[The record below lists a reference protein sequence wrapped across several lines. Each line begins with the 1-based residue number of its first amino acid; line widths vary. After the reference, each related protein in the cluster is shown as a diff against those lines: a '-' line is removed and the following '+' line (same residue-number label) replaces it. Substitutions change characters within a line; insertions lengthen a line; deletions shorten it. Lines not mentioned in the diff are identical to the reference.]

1 MHTSKIIWPEQTGLE
16 GFIKKIIIK
25 DKNVKGQRKGGGSGM
40 FGGEY
45 NQNMFYKTQNK
56 RTNTKY
62 KNKIIIK

>member
-1 MHTSKIIWPEQTGLE
+1 
-16 GFIKKIIIK
+16 
-25 DKNVKGQRKGGGSGM
+25 M